1 MVSLARKSI
10 GAIVWAG
17 LLGTASCAEVP
28 VYQRSRLA
36 HPTMVPGDGA
46 TLARD
51 HMYAI
56 HEGSAGGSLRST
68 SGCGCN

>member
-1 MVSLARKSI
+1 MVSFRENLFPAVLLV
-10 GAIVWAG
+10 GAFAA
-17 LLGTASCAEVP
+17 TSCVQVP

-36 HPTMVPGDGA
+36 HPTMVPGDGT

-56 HEGSAGGSLRST
+56 HEGATGGSLRST

>member
-1 MVSLARKSI
+1 VRLSSKSLR
-10 GAIVWAG
+10 AIAFVG
-17 LLGTASCAEVP
+17 LLGTAASCAEVP

-36 HPTMVPGDGA
+36 HPTMVPGDGT

-56 HEGSAGGSLRST
+56 HEGATGGSLRST